1 MFAELVC
8 AAEAIGSCYL
18 FVREILSFAVI

>member
-1 MFAELVC
+1 MFAKLVC

-18 FVREILSFAVI
+18 FVREILNFTVI